1 MCNVHEDTFQAVPSD
16 VLLNKIKML
25 LSIISVLFKCRHAV
39 SLKRKKKN
47 NLEPSEKCK
56 VQLSSNQSRKLS
68 TRETLVDLIPNQML
82 YVNIKRVVWR
92 ITKWMGS

>member
-1 MCNVHEDTFQAVPSD
+1 MCNVDEDTFQAMPSD
-16 VLLNKIKML
+16 VLLNKIKMF

-39 SLKRKKKN
+39 SLKQKKN
-47 NLEPSEKCK
+47 KLEPLEKYK
-56 VQLSSNQSRKLS
+56 IQLSSHQSRKIS

>member
-1 MCNVHEDTFQAVPSD
+1 MQTCSQSKT
-16 VLLNKIKML
+16 
-25 LSIISVLFKCRHAV
+25 
-39 SLKRKKKN
+39 KKKN
-47 NLEPSEKCK
+47 KLEPLEKYK
-56 VQLSSNQSRKLS
+56 VQLSSNQSRKIS

>member
-1 MCNVHEDTFQAVPSD
+1 MCNVDEDTFQAVPSD

-47 NLEPSEKCK
+47 KLEPLEKYK
-56 VQLSSNQSRKLS
+56 VQLSSNQSRKIS

>member
-1 MCNVHEDTFQAVPSD
+1 MCNVDEDTFQAMPSD
-16 VLLNKIKML
+16 VLLNKIKMF
-25 LSIISVLFKCRHAV
+25 LSIISVLFKRRHAV
-39 SLKRKKKN
+39 SLKQKKN
-47 NLEPSEKCK
+47 KLEPLEKYK
-56 VQLSSNQSRKLS
+56 IQLSSHQSRKIS

>member
-1 MCNVHEDTFQAVPSD
+1 MQTCSQSET
-16 VLLNKIKML
+16 
-25 LSIISVLFKCRHAV
+25 
-39 SLKRKKKN
+39 KKKN
-47 NLEPSEKCK
+47 KLEPLEKYK
-56 VQLSSNQSRKLS
+56 VQLSSNQSRKIS